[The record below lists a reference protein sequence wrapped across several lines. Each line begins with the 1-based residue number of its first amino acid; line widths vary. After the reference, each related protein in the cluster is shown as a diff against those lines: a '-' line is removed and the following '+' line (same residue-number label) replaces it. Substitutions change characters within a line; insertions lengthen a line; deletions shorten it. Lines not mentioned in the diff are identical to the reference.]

1 MNRFAADTLRARD
14 VMKPK
19 FDVVDGKMTVHQ
31 ALQGIQYPETSV
43 LVVNKR
49 HPDDECGIVLLA
61 DIARQVLAKNRSPE
75 RVNIYEIMSKPV
87 LGVPADMALRHCARM
102 FERFGIGHAP
112 VFEEREIIGIIGY
125 ADMVLHGYRQ

>member
-1 MNRFAADTLRARD
+1 MNKLPADTLSARD
-14 VMKPK
+14 VMKPD
-19 FDVVDGKMTVHQ
+19 FDVVDGKLTVSQ
-31 ALQGIQYPETSV
+31 ALAQMQHPETSV
-43 LVVNKR
+43 LIVSKR

-112 VFEEREIIGIIGY
+112 VFENRAIVGIIGY
-125 ADMVLHGYRQ
+125 ADMVLRGYR